1 MIIGNILSFIM
12 DPKNTR
18 MFLFAGIVLLAG
30 LLFRQ
35 CEATKRAEWEATRM
49 SNNWKATQD
58 TIRNYIDKNGNSAA
72 EIRALTLTLDEVKGT
87 LDFERNRP
95 PVTVIRY
102 ETKIVEKI
110 REVPVT
116 VIDTVIGKFSS
127 AAVISDNATWGKS
140 SRKIKATLPYSFEEG
155 KPLFGPASID
165 LEQNIFLTAS
175 MSRDKKTKEVF
186 VNLATDYPNT
196 RFNSAQGILIDQNSS
211 GFIDFQLQNRKSLG
225 LGLQIGVGLTGDGV
239 SPYVGVG
246 LNYTPKFLQW

>member
-1 MIIGNILSFIM
+1 MILTNILSFIT

-18 MFLFAGIVLLAG
+18 MFLFAGVILLLG

-49 SNNWKATQD
+49 SNNLKATQD

-95 PVTVIRY
+95 PITVVRY
-102 ETKIVEKI
+102 ETKIIERIK
-110 REVPVT
+110 EVPVT

-127 AAVISDNATWGKS
+127 AAVIADNASWGKS
-140 SRKIKATLPYSFEEG
+140 SRKIKAILPYSFEEG
-155 KPLFGPASID
+155 KPLFGNASID

-175 MSRDKKTKEVF
+175 ISRDKKTKEVF
-186 VNLATDYPNT
+186 VNLSTDYPGT
-196 RFNSAQGILIDQNSS
+196 RFNSAQGILIDQSDS
-211 GFIDFQLQNRKSLG
+211 GFKGFQKQNRKSFG
-225 LGLQIGVGLTGDGV
+225 LGLHVGAGLTTGGV
-239 SPYVGVG
+239 SPYVGLG
-246 LNYTPKFLQW
+246 LNYTPTFLQW